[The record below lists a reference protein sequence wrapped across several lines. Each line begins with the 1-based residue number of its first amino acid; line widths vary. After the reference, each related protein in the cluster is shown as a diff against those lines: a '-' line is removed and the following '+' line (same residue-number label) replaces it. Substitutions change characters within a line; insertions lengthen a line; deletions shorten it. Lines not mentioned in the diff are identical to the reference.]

1 MPYYIKSH
9 QQPNEKPCRNKK
21 GKLKSARLRQLKKA
35 RNKLREKLKD
45 D

>member
-1 MPYYIKSH
+1 MPYIKKHES
-9 QQPNEKPCRNKK
+9 PNDKPRRNSK

-35 RNKLREKLKD
+35 RNKLRKKLKD